1 MHIVIGTL
9 GFDPFRTTPM
19 LTESGRVAASILA
32 QMPPEHRQNAARL
45 GFVTLGLC
53 QRGPSWVANTID
65 INADILEE
73 EERIRTASRPNLQHT
88 A

>member
-1 MHIVIGTL
+1 MHFVTY
-9 GFDPFRTTPM
+9 TPDLTPEDDTM
-19 LTESGRVAASILA
+19 LNESGRVAANILA
-32 QMPPEHRQNAARL
+32 QMSPEHRKNAAQL

-53 QRGPSWVANTID
+53 QRGPSWIANTID

-73 EERIRTASRPNLQHT
+73 EARIRVASRPNLQQT